1 MTPRTSEGDWFN
13 KRSFQGPQKA
23 FLKMKDLDAFLRSS
37 LGDDEK
43 TVIVEGKHDVDAL
56 HRLGLRPRFL
66 KAVGKP
72 EKVVARALELSGAR
86 PKSVVLLF
94 DYDAEGKRKNEEFEH
109 LFSCEGFGF
118 VLDRLPRKR
127 LKAFLGLRTIE
138 EIVTKY
144 EEYKVKKNG

>member
-1 MTPRTSEGDWFN
+1 MAPRISEGVLVQQTLVPRPA
-13 KRSFQGPQKA
+13 KGV
-23 FLKMKDLDAFLRSS
+23 LKMKNLDAFLRSS
-37 LGDDEK
+37 LEDDEK

-56 HRLGLRPRFL
+56 HRLGLRPSLL

-72 EKVVARALELSGAR
+72 ENVVARALELSGAR

-94 DYDAEGKRKNEEFEH
+94 DYDDEGKRKNEEFEH
-109 LFSCEGFGF
+109 LFSCGGFGF

-127 LKAFLGLRTIE
+127 LKTFLGLRTIE
-138 EIVTKY
+138 EIAAKY